1 MDNTPQLN
9 FELALE
15 NLTDDLTEL
24 ASVLNEI
31 NVSLLEFQKAI
42 THLKG
47 P

>member
-31 NVSLLEFQKAI
+31 NASLLEFQKAI
-42 THLKG
+42 NDLKG